1 LRERTKKRSS
11 VRENLGILAIAIVG
25 LGLAIVSDRFGMP
38 QKWHAAVLGTVVP
51 FGVAI
56 MSLRGRWSRW
66 TFWEALTGCLV
77 VHLLLIWVFFQ
88 YALANVLRL
97 GTVYWFPVALVAVFV
112 LLVAVKRVEEKLTG
126 KRERYKL
133 S

>member
-1 LRERTKKRSS
+1 M
-11 VRENLGILAIAIVG
+11 AIVG
-25 LGLAIVSDRFGMP
+25 LGLAIVSDRGGMP

-51 FGVAI
+51 FGVVL
-56 MSLRGRWSRW
+56 MSLRARWSKW

-77 VHLLLIWVFFQ
+77 AHLFVTWVFFQ
-88 YALANVLRL
+88 YVLANMSHF
-97 GTVYWFPVALVAVFV
+97 GTVYWFPVAFVEVFV

-126 KRERYKL
+126 KREAYKL